1 MNKTQTGILDK
12 FIFLIVGAS
21 GSGKDTL
28 VSNWCKDFE
37 LTKIKSYT
45 TRPKRENDVSDS
57 ENHTFVTK
65 EEFDKL
71 NNIIAYTSYNGY
83 EYCATSEQVDNNN
96 FYIIDTKGVLDFK
109 NNYNGNKIP
118 IVVYIDVPEEKR
130 IERMRNRGDD
140 ENSINNRIKYD
151 RVSFNDLNLS
161 LINIDIII
169 DNSSNLI
176 ETRWGDSI
184 TLKYGNSASA
194 WSFAEML
201 NCFTISTMIT
211 KGIKSENKSIKQMCY
226 CYQPNSNQND

>member
-1 MNKTQTGILDK
+1 MNKTQTGLLDK

-28 VSNWCKDFE
+28 VSNWCKDFG
-37 LTKIKSYT
+37 LTTIKSYT
-45 TRPKRENDVSDS
+45 TRPKRDNDVSDD

-71 NNIIAYTSYNGY
+71 NDIVAYTSYNGY
-83 EYCATSEQVDNNN
+83 EYCATSEQADNDN

-109 NNYNGNKIP
+109 NNYTGNKIP

-140 ENSINNRIKYD
+140 EDSINNRIKYD
-151 RVSFNDLNLS
+151 RVSFNNLNLS
-161 LINIDIII
+161 LIDIDIII

-184 TLKYGNSASA
+184 TLKYGNSAST

-226 CYQPNSNQND
+226 CYQPNPNQND

>member
-1 MNKTQTGILDK
+1 MHKTQTGVLDK

-28 VSNWCKDFE
+28 VSNWCKDFD

-45 TRPKRENDVSDS
+45 TRPKRENDVTDC

-71 NNIIAYTSYNGY
+71 NDIIAYTSYNGY

-96 FYIIDTKGVLDFK
+96 FYIVDPKGILDFK

-118 IVVYIDVPEEKR
+118 IVVYIDVPEEER
-130 IERMRNRGDD
+130 INRMKIRGDAND
-140 ENSINNRIKYD
+140 LINNRIKYD

-161 LINIDIII
+161 LIDIDIII
-169 DNSSNLI
+169 DNSLPLQ
-176 ETRWGDSI
+176 ETRWGDSA
-184 TLKYGNSASA
+184 TLKYGNLASS

-201 NCFTISTMIT
+201 NCFNISTMIT

-226 CYQPNSNQND
+226 CYQPNPNQND